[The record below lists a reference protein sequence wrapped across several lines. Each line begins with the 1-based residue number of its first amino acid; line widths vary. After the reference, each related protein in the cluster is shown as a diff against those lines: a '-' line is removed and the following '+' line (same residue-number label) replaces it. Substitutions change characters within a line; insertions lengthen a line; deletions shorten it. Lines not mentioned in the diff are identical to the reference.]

1 MPSLNPMYSQSVS
14 QRLRHLGTACLLLAV
29 SLPAVSQT
37 LSERL
42 QGCVKE
48 TDDTQR
54 LACYDRVSAT
64 LSGATENPSPVP
76 VPVPEAPA
84 PAAPQ
89 SVAQPAPAAA
99 PASAAAAS
107 VGKTAED
114 EVGGYQ
120 FRDKETTPE
129 EAEEEAVA
137 LRARV
142 VQCQRERGSG
152 SWYFRLDNDQI
163 WKQTDR
169 RRLNFI
175 DCDFDVRILDG
186 GFGYEM
192 RIDGRDGKIRVS
204 RRQ

>member
-48 TDDTQR
+48 TNDAQR

-64 LSGATENPSPVP
+64 VSGATESP
-76 VPVPEAPA
+76 APA
-84 PAAPQ
+84 PAAAAPATPQ
-89 SVAQPAPAAA
+89 SVAQPTQAVAPAPAAA
-99 PASAAAAS
+99 VSG
-107 VGKTAED
+107 GKTAED

-152 SWYFRLDNDQI
+152 SWYFRLDNDQV

-169 RRLNFI
+169 RRLNFV
-175 DCDFDVRILDG
+175 DCDFDVRILEG

-192 RIDGRDGKIRVS
+192 HIDGRDGKIRVS